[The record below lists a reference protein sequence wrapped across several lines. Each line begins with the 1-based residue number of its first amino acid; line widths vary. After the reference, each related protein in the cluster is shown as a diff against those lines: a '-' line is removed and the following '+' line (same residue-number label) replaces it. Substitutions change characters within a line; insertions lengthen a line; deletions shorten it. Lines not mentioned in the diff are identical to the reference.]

1 MCFFFLDPKGETR
14 ENKKKLVNE
23 EEEEEE
29 EMEQDEQ
36 EEVEEEEENLV
47 TCPLCQEGFRGK
59 ETLEEHAMQIH
70 SINSEGLQ
78 RLMMLMQGSHWLN
91 NIKSH
96 KDEDAEMSGTY
107 FFKYSILTGE
117 VYQFFLT
124 GNHKALVII
133 SYYVY

>member
-1 MCFFFLDPKGETR
+1 MM
-14 ENKKKLVNE
+14 E
-23 EEEEEE
+23 EEEEVE
-29 EMEQDEQ
+29 EMEQ
-36 EEVEEEEENLV
+36 EEEEKRGDLV

-96 KDEDAEMSGTY
+96 KEEDSEQSGNIYCTIPTSTL
-107 FFKYSILTGE
+107 FRRLGL
-117 VYQFFLT
+117 VYEIFTL
-124 GNHKALVII
+124 A
-133 SYYVY
+133 